1 MNKCM
6 TDLKAASAA
15 VLLLASASTAAA
27 AETYRLPSGS
37 TTGGIDL
44 TAMTDYAADR
54 VLTPAAGS
62 EAAQITGGITAS
74 SDANPFYVF
83 CDGGTVTFS
92 DAPGF
97 ESLPVA
103 LTNVEGN
110 ATVSDVRFSCP
121 VVFRKDFHVGAGT
134 KLTAIMS
141 TGNTFAIAGDAAG
154 SPATLRIDGT
164 VNGGEACNLV
174 IGLADGTVNGNADAV
189 IGKEGSVSLAYN
201 GDFYVFRQT
210 AALADGFTP
219 RGSLTVEGSLSC
231 RTVYLGGGMNVADA
245 DTTAVTNRGTI
256 SAEQVWASSGG
267 WHTFVFDGG
276 ILTSSKSSA
285 NPLFYATGFSYA
297 GSYPNPRLFVTSVD
311 SQPIGVNIGYDR
323 NLCGGYGKRPIKF
336 TGAGGLVKR
345 GAGVLT
351 FAHNDSTQE
360 DISTRYDVTGTT
372 TVTGG
377 GIKLVDD
384 WFTPGRGALVLEATG
399 TTYDLNGVTAKA
411 AFTGATGLGTIVNT
425 AEAAAA
431 VTFGYNGESADLD
444 VAIGERVSVRK
455 IGAGTLTV
463 GANAAAFA
471 GDLAVEGGTVKLAA
485 DLTGL
490 GTVTVTN
497 GATLDV
503 RGHAFGC
510 AALVRYP
517 GSAVLT
523 DEGSAVAIG
532 GADAAEV
539 SLPSEL
545 EAFEKTGAGTLTA
558 WGACAVTGGV
568 TVSGGTLL
576 VRPRDYGGK
585 FYRIKLY
592 ENMAYES
599 ETKQNR
605 ALVALAEFTFVD
617 ADGNRI
623 DIPNCSWTPIDGS
636 YKTYHG
642 DNIWDGID
650 DASGLAE
657 CEAQLWGKGNGY
669 YEYVKAAE
677 GPEKLFDNN
686 VSTVHGWWYYWGS
699 ANIVVRLPG
708 AAATVA
714 GYKMTR
720 GQNDNAPLTWS
731 LEGSTDGKAWTMLDD
746 RRIYDL
752 TDADQLA
759 AAKAAVPAQ
768 KTEYNGGV
776 PYRLESLTDTSL
788 APFGALTP
796 VTVAA
801 GATYAASDPTTRLDA
816 LSVDLA
822 QEGHGSV
829 SNFTVAANGRLTVAN
844 GSRPS
849 EPVEV
854 PLTFTDM
861 KETANFK
868 TWTVVFGGKVCD
880 DLVVRWRNGS
890 LYVLPKPGLML
901 IMR

>member
-6 TDLKAASAA
+6 TDLKAATAA
-15 VLLLASASTAAA
+15 ALLLASASTAAA

-62 EAAQITGGITAS
+62 EAAQIAGGITAS

-83 CDGGTVTFS
+83 CDGGTVAFS

-121 VVFRKDFHVGAGT
+121 VAFRKDFHVGAGT
-134 KLTAIMS
+134 KLTAIRS
-141 TGNTFAIAGDAAG
+141 TGNNFAIAGDAAG

-164 VNGGEACNLV
+164 VNGGDGCRLV

-189 IGKEGSVSLAYN
+189 IGEEGSVSLAYN
-201 GDFYVFRQT
+201 GDFYLFSQT

-231 RTVYLGGGMNVADA
+231 REVYLGGGMDVANA

-256 SAEQVWASSGG
+256 SARMVYAASGG

-276 ILTSSKSSA
+276 VLASSSGTSDTY
-285 NPLFYATGFSYA
+285 PLFKATGYSYR
-297 GSYPNPRLFVTSVD
+297 GSYPVPRLFVTSVG
-311 SQPIGVNIGYDR
+311 SQPIDVKIDYDR
-323 NLCGGYGKRPIKF
+323 NLCGGYDNRPIKF

-351 FAHNDSTQE
+351 FAHNASYYWQ

-372 TVTGG
+372 TVKGG

-431 VTFGYNGESADLD
+431 VTFGYNGESADFD

-485 DLTGL
+485 DITGL
-490 GTVTVTN
+490 GTVIVTN

-532 GADAAEV
+532 GADSAEV
-539 SLPSEL
+539 SLPSSL

-592 ENMAYES
+592 ANQGYSANTFIS
-599 ETKQNR
+599 
-605 ALVALAEFTFVD
+605 LAEFTFVD

-623 DIPNCSWTPIDGS
+623 DIPDCFWNPIDKGS
-636 YKTYHG
+636 KQYGT
-642 DNIWDGID
+642 NDGID

-657 CEAQLWGKGNGY
+657 CEAQLWGKGGSYNQTISDGQ
-669 YEYVKAAE
+669 
-677 GPEKLFDNN
+677 GPEKLFDNDVN
-686 VSTVHGWWYYWGS
+686 TVHGWWYYWSS

-720 GQNDNAPLTWS
+720 GENNNAPLTWS
-731 LEGSTDGKAWTMLDD
+731 LEGSTDGKEWTMLDD

-768 KTEYNGGV
+768 KAEYNGGV
-776 PYRLESLTDTSL
+776 PYRLASLTNTSL

-822 QEGHGSV
+822 QEGRGSV

-854 PLTFTDM
+854 PLTFADM

-868 TWTVVFGGKVCD
+868 TWTVVFGGKTCD

-890 LYVLPKPGLML
+890 LYVIPRKGSVL
-901 IMR
+901 IVR